1 MAQGGM
7 FKILSK
13 KNGKRMISDDKN
25 NETIKVTKVLQF
37 FSDTKPEDAK
47 LGETIRFMHN
57 PGNGL
62 TVYWLQGTIDKRVD
76 KYDTSK
82 SAKWKTNHVR
92 VKSIS
97 VVNYWGDLNPLP
109 ETLTVNLTKNTAWS
123 LGTEVE
129 LPTLKEDEA
138 LRFEPGDFPCDNSED
153 DDETTGSI
161 SVKDDENGASGRTK
175 ITPCTN
181 ESDSESL
188 AKIRLANYNL
198 EDDTSTVISTISDD
212 VIEVRRLRT

>member
-25 NETIKVTKVLQF
+25 SETIKVTKVLQF
-37 FSDTKPEDAK
+37 FSDTQPKDAK

-76 KYDTSK
+76 KYEHSR
-82 SAKWKTNHVR
+82 SVKWKTNKVR

-97 VVNYWGDLNPLP
+97 VINYWGEHNPETLP
-109 ETLTVNLTKNTAWS
+109 ETLVVNLKRNTAWS

-129 LPTLKEDEA
+129 LDTSKEDEA
-138 LRFEPGDFPCDNSED
+138 LRVEPDDIPIESNED
-153 DDETTGSI
+153 DGETTDSI
-161 SVKDDENGASGRTK
+161 SV
-175 ITPCTN
+175 
-181 ESDSESL
+181 
-188 AKIRLANYNL
+188 
-198 EDDTSTVISTISDD
+198 
-212 VIEVRRLRT
+212 

>member
-25 NETIKVTKVLQF
+25 NETVKVTKVLQF

-76 KYDTSK
+76 KYEASR
-82 SAKWKTNHVR
+82 SVKWKTNKVR

-97 VVNYWGDLNPLP
+97 VINYWGEHNPETLP
-109 ETLTVNLTKNTAWS
+109 ETLVVNLKRNTAWS
-123 LGTEVE
+123 
-129 LPTLKEDEA
+129 
-138 LRFEPGDFPCDNSED
+138 
-153 DDETTGSI
+153 
-161 SVKDDENGASGRTK
+161 
-175 ITPCTN
+175 
-181 ESDSESL
+181 
-188 AKIRLANYNL
+188 
-198 EDDTSTVISTISDD
+198 
-212 VIEVRRLRT
+212 

>member
-1 MAQGGM
+1 
-7 FKILSK
+7 
-13 KNGKRMISDDKN
+13 MISDDKN
-25 NETIKVTKVLQF
+25 DEKVKITKVLQF
-37 FSDTKPEDAK
+37 IPETKPEDAK

-82 SAKWKTNHVR
+82 ASKWKTNRVR
-92 VKSIS
+92 VKGIS

-129 LPTLKEDEA
+129 LHTLYY
-138 LRFEPGDFPCDNSED
+138 NSFGIVHE
-153 DDETTGSI
+153 
-161 SVKDDENGASGRTK
+161 
-175 ITPCTN
+175 
-181 ESDSESL
+181 
-188 AKIRLANYNL
+188 
-198 EDDTSTVISTISDD
+198 
-212 VIEVRRLRT
+212 

>member
-1 MAQGGM
+1 MAQGGR

-13 KNGKRMISDDKN
+13 KNGKGMISDDKN

-37 FSDTKPEDAK
+37 FSNTQPKDAK

-76 KYDTSK
+76 RYERSK
-82 SAKWKTNHVR
+82 ALKWSTNKVR
-92 VKSIS
+92 VKGIT
-97 VVNYWGDLNPLP
+97 VINYWGEHNPETLP
-109 ETLTVNLTKNTAWS
+109 ETLVVNLKRNTAWS

-129 LPTLKEDEA
+129 LDTSEEDEA
-138 LRFEPGDFPCDNSED
+138 LRFEPDDIPIESNED
-153 DDETTGSI
+153 DSETTDSI
-161 SVKDDENGASGRTK
+161 SVKDDEKGASGRII
-175 ITPCTN
+175 ITPSTN

-188 AKIRLANYNL
+188 AKVCRKVQY
-198 EDDTSTVISTISDD
+198 
-212 VIEVRRLRT
+212 